1 VSEGGAASS
10 PSPEGEQTGLRL
22 SELMAVMS
30 LATDLG
36 IGAPLETGLVICQ
49 LAVHIGERMGL
60 PDDEL
65 RRTYYLALLR
75 HIGCTAKADPMA
87 EAIGSDLVLGE
98 AVAAVDMAN
107 PREVIPA
114 VLGVVHERFPG
125 RRFPLAATRALAFG
139 MRMREG
145 YRAMCEVAGM
155 LAVRLGFD
163 TRFERD
169 VMLIGE
175 RWDGKG
181 SPGAASGEELP
192 LAVRAVHLAE
202 GVGNLRRTMPGDQ
215 IVLVVRDRRGSAY
228 PPDAVDAFL
237 PAAEAILGSVSQ
249 AGSIWE
255 QVMAAEPGP
264 IEPLF
269 EERLDGT
276 FRALADFSDLK
287 SRYLVGHSSGVA
299 MLARAAGRLARLPA
313 GDVVTLYR
321 AALAHDVGRVGVNSA
336 LWSKAGALS
345 ADEWEQVRMHA
356 YYSDRVLARPGM
368 LRQVGSVASL
378 HHERVDAS
386 GYFRGLAAAQ
396 QPAAARILAAAD
408 AFHAMTEPRPHRPA
422 MCVDQA
428 ANELRAEVRAGRLD
442 ADAAE
447 VVLQAAG
454 QPARRRRD
462 QVAGL
467 TARELEVLRLL
478 ARGASTRQI
487 AQALVIA
494 PKTADAH
501 IQHIYTKAG
510 VSTRAAA
517 TLFAMQHDLLGP
529 ADA

>member
-1 VSEGGAASS
+1 MR
-10 PSPEGEQTGLRL
+10 LRL

-36 IGAPLETGLVICQ
+36 IGAPLETGLVTCR
-49 LAVHIGERMGL
+49 LAVHVGERMGL
-60 PDDEL
+60 PEDEL
-65 RRTYYLALLR
+65 RRAYYLALLR

-87 EAIGSDLVLGE
+87 AAIGSDLVLGD
-98 AVAAVDMAN
+98 ALLAVDMAS
-107 PREVIPA
+107 PRELVPA
-114 VLGVVHERFPG
+114 LLRVVHEQSPG
-125 RRFPLAATRALAFG
+125 RRFPAAATRAMAFG
-139 MRMREG
+139 MRMKEG
-145 YRAMCEVAGM
+145 YLAMCEVAGM
-155 LAVRLGFD
+155 LAARLGFD
-163 TRFERD
+163 ARFQRE
-169 VMLIGE
+169 VQQIGE

-181 SPGAASGEELP
+181 SPGTARGEDLP

-202 GVGNLRRTMPGDQ
+202 GVGNLRRAAAGDQ
-215 IVLVVRDRRGSAY
+215 VAAVVRERSGTAY

-237 PAAEAILGSVSQ
+237 PAAGAILASVSQ
-249 AGSIWE
+249 PGSIWD

-264 IEPLF
+264 VEALS

-299 MLARAAGRLARLPA
+299 TLARAAALRARLPA
-313 GDVVTLYR
+313 GDVATLYR

-336 LWSKAGALS
+336 LWSKAGALT
-345 ADEWEQVRMHA
+345 ADEWEQVRLHA
-356 YYSDRVLARPGM
+356 YYTDRVLARPDA
-368 LRQVGSVASL
+368 LRPVGSVASL
-378 HHERVDAS
+378 HHERVDGS
-386 GYFRGLAAAQ
+386 GYFRGLPAAQ

-422 MCVDQA
+422 LGADQA
-428 ANELRAEVRAGRLD
+428 AAALRGEVRAGRFD

-454 QPARRRRD
+454 QPARRRQE

-478 ARGASTRQI
+478 ARGASTREI
-487 AQALVIA
+487 AAALVIA

-501 IQHIYTKAG
+501 IQHIYAKAG

-529 ADA
+529 AGG

>member
-1 VSEGGAASS
+1 M
-10 PSPEGEQTGLRL
+10 GLRL

-36 IGAPLETGLVICQ
+36 IGAPLETGLAICQ
-49 LAVHIGERMGL
+49 LAVHIGEGMGL
-60 PDDEL
+60 PEDEL
-65 RRTYYLALLR
+65 RRAYYLALLR

-87 EAIGSDLVLGE
+87 AAIGSDLVLGE
-98 AVAAVDMAN
+98 ALAPIDMAN
-107 PREVIPA
+107 PRQVVPA
-114 VLGVVHERFPG
+114 VLGVVHGQFPG
-125 RRFPLAATRALAFG
+125 RRFPLAAARALAFG

-145 YRAMCEVAGM
+145 YLAMCEVAGM
-155 LAVRLGFD
+155 LAGRLGFD
-163 TRFERD
+163 ARFKHD

-181 SPGAASGEELP
+181 SPGNASGEDLP

-202 GVGNLRRTMPGDQ
+202 GVGNLRRSVPNDQ
-215 IVLVVRDRRGSAY
+215 VAAVVRSRRGTAY

-237 PAAEAILGSVSQ
+237 PRAEAILGSVSR
-249 AGSIWE
+249 AGSIWD
-255 QVMAAEPGP
+255 QVLAAEPGP
-264 IEPLF
+264 VEPLT

-276 FRALADFSDLK
+276 FRALADFADLK
-287 SRYLVGHSSGVA
+287 SRYLVGHSSGMA
-299 MLARAAGRLARLPA
+299 RLARAAGQLARLPA
-313 GDVVTLYR
+313 GDVATLYR

-336 LWSKAGALS
+336 LWSKAGALTV
-345 ADEWEQVRMHA
+345 DEWEQVRMHA
-356 YYSDRVLARPGM
+356 YYTDRVLARPGT
-368 LRQVGSVASL
+368 LHRVGSVASL

-386 GYFRGLAAAQ
+386 GYFRGLPAAQ
-396 QPAAARILAAAD
+396 QPPAARILAAAD

-422 MCVDQA
+422 MRADQA
-428 ANELRAEVRAGRLD
+428 ATELRTEVRAARID
-442 ADAAE
+442 PDAAE

-454 QPARRRRD
+454 QPARRRRT

-478 ARGASTRQI
+478 ARGVSTREI
-487 AQALVIA
+487 ARTLVIA

-529 ADA
+529 EGD

>member
-1 VSEGGAASS
+1 MSTTDPPQPSS
-10 PSPEGEQTGLRL
+10 QEAERTSLRL
-22 SELMAVMS
+22 SELMAAMS

-36 IGAPLETGLVICQ
+36 IGAPLETGLTCCQ
-49 LAVHIGERMGL
+49 LAVDIGERMGL
-60 PDDEL
+60 AEDEL

-87 EAIGSDLVLGE
+87 QAIGSDLVLGE
-98 AVAAVDMAN
+98 ALAAIDMAS
-107 PREVIPA
+107 PREVVPA
-114 VLGVVHERFPG
+114 VLGVVHEQVPG
-125 RRFPLAATRALAFG
+125 RRFPVAAARAMAFG

-145 YRAMCEVAGM
+145 YLAICEVAGL
-155 LAVRLGFD
+155 LAARLGFD
-163 TRFERD
+163 ARFERD
-169 VMLIGE
+169 VRQIGE

-202 GVGNLRRTMPGDQ
+202 GVTNLRRSIPNDQ
-215 IVLVVRDRRGSAY
+215 VAAVVGGRRGTAY

-237 PAAEAILGSVSQ
+237 PAAEAILGSVSR
-249 AGSIWE
+249 AGSIWD
-255 QVMAAEPGP
+255 QVLAAEPGP
-264 IEPLF
+264 IEPLSQ
-269 EERLDGT
+269 ERLDST

-299 MLARAAGRLARLPA
+299 SLARAAGQQARLPA
-313 GDVVTLYR
+313 GDVATLYR

-336 LWSKAGALS
+336 LWSKAGPLN

-356 YYSDRVLARPGM
+356 YYTDRVLGRPGM
-368 LRQVGSVASL
+368 LQQVGSVASL
-378 HHERVDAS
+378 HHERVDGS
-386 GYFRGLAAAQ
+386 GYFRGLPATQ
-396 QPAAARILAAAD
+396 QPATARILAAAD
-408 AFHAMTEPRPHRPA
+408 VFHARTEPRPHRPA
-422 MCVDQA
+422 RSADRA
-428 ANELRAEVRAGRLD
+428 AGELRAEVRAGHLD

-478 ARGASTRQI
+478 SRGASTREV
-487 AQALVIA
+487 ARALLIA

-529 ADA
+529 AGG

>member
-1 VSEGGAASS
+1 
-10 PSPEGEQTGLRL
+10 
-22 SELMAVMS
+22 MAVMS

-36 IGAPLETGLVICQ
+36 IGAPLETGLAICQ
-49 LAVHIGERMGL
+49 LAVHIGEGMGL
-60 PDDEL
+60 PEDEL
-65 RRTYYLALLR
+65 RRAYYLALLR

-98 AVAAVDMAN
+98 ALAPIDMAN
-107 PREVIPA
+107 PREVVPA
-114 VLGVVHERFPG
+114 VLRVVHGQFPG
-125 RRFPLAATRALAFG
+125 RRFPLAATRAMAFG
-139 MRMREG
+139 MRMKEG
-145 YRAMCEVAGM
+145 YLAICEVAGM
-155 LAVRLGFD
+155 LAARLGFD
-163 TRFERD
+163 ARFERD
-169 VMLIGE
+169 VRQIGE

-181 SPGAASGEELP
+181 SPGVTSGENLP

-202 GVGNLRRTMPGDQ
+202 GVGNLRRSIPSDQ
-215 IVLVVRDRRGSAY
+215 VAPVVRDRRGTAY

-237 PAAEAILGSVSQ
+237 PQAELILGSVSQ
-249 AGSIWE
+249 AGSLWD

-264 IEPLF
+264 TEPLS
-269 EERLDGT
+269 EERLDST

-299 MLARAAGRLARLPA
+299 ALARAAGQQARLPA

-321 AALAHDVGRVGVNSA
+321 SALAHDVGRVGVNSA
-336 LWSKAGALS
+336 LWSKAGGLT
-345 ADEWEQVRMHA
+345 ADEWEQVRLHA
-356 YYSDRVLARPGM
+356 YYTDRVLGRSRK
-368 LRQVGSVASL
+368 LQQVASVASL

-386 GYFRGLAAAQ
+386 GYFRGLSAAQ
-396 QPAAARILAAAD
+396 QPIAARLLAATD

-422 MCVDQA
+422 RSADQA
-428 ANELRAEVRAGRLD
+428 AAELRADVRAGRID

-454 QPARRRRD
+454 QPARRRRE

-467 TARELEVLRLL
+467 TGREIEVLRLL
-478 ARGASTRQI
+478 ARGASTREI
-487 AQALVIA
+487 AAALVIA

-501 IQHIYTKAG
+501 VQHIYTKAG

-529 ADA
+529 APADVPGSRT

>member
-1 VSEGGAASS
+1 VSEAGAASS
-10 PSPEGEQTGLRL
+10 PSPEVGRAGLRL

-36 IGAPLETGLVICQ
+36 IGAPLETGLACCW
-49 LAVHIGERMGL
+49 LAVDIGERMGL
-60 PDDEL
+60 PEDEL
-65 RRTYYLALLR
+65 RRAYYLALLR

-87 EAIGSDLVLGE
+87 EVIGSDLVLGE
-98 AVAAVDMAN
+98 AVAAIDMAN
-107 PREVIPA
+107 PREVVPA
-114 VLGVVHERFPG
+114 VLRVVHGQFPG
-125 RRFPLAATRALAFG
+125 RRFPAAAARAVAFG
-139 MRMREG
+139 LRMREG
-145 YRAMCEVAGM
+145 YLAICEVAGM
-155 LAVRLGFD
+155 LAARLGFD
-163 TRFERD
+163 ARFERD
-169 VMLIGE
+169 VRQIGE
-175 RWDGKG
+175 RWDGRG
-181 SPGAASGEELP
+181 SPGAARGEELP

-202 GVGNLRRTMPGDQ
+202 GVGNLRRSVPDDQ
-215 IVLVVRDRRGSAY
+215 IAAVVRGRRGTAY

-237 PAAEAILGSVSQ
+237 PKAEAILGSVSG
-249 AGSIWE
+249 AGSIWD
-255 QVMAAEPGP
+255 QVLAAEPGP
-264 IEPLF
+264 IEPLSD
-269 EERLDGT
+269 ERLEST

-299 MLARAAGRLARLPA
+299 VLARAAAQQARLPA
-313 GDVVTLYR
+313 DEVASLYR
-321 AALAHDVGRVGVNSA
+321 GALAHDVGRVGVNSV

-356 YYSDRVLARPGM
+356 YYTDRVLGRPGM
-368 LRQVGSVASL
+368 LQRVGSVASL
-378 HHERVDAS
+378 HHERVDGS
-386 GYFRGLAAAQ
+386 GYFRGLPASQ

-408 AFHAMTEPRPHRPA
+408 VFHAMTEPRPHRPA
-422 MCVDQA
+422 RNADQA
-428 ANELRAEVRAGRLD
+428 ATELRAEVRAGRID

-454 QPARRRRD
+454 HAPRRRRD
-462 QVAGL
+462 QIAGL

-487 AQALVIA
+487 ANALVIA

>member
-1 VSEGGAASS
+1 
-10 PSPEGEQTGLRL
+10 
-22 SELMAVMS
+22 MAVMS

-49 LAVHIGERMGL
+49 LAVGVGERMGL
-60 PDDEL
+60 AEDEL
-65 RRTYYLALLR
+65 RRAYYLALLR

-98 AVAAVDMAN
+98 AVAAIDMAN
-107 PREVIPA
+107 PREVVPA
-114 VLGVVHERFPG
+114 VLGVVHRQFPG

-139 MRMREG
+139 MRMKEG
-145 YRAMCEVAGM
+145 YLAMCEVAGM
-155 LAVRLGFD
+155 LVARLGFD
-163 TRFERD
+163 ARFEQD
-169 VMLIGE
+169 VRQIGE
-175 RWDGKG
+175 RWDGRG
-181 SPGAASGEELP
+181 SPGTASGEDLP
-192 LAVRAVHLAE
+192 PAVRAVHLAE
-202 GVGNLRRTMPGDQ
+202 GVGNLRRSIPSDQ
-215 IVLVVRDRRGSAY
+215 IAAVVRGRRGSAY

-237 PAAEAILGSVSQ
+237 SHAGTILGSVSR
-249 AGSIWE
+249 AGSIWD
-255 QVMAAEPGP
+255 QVLAAEPGS
-264 IEPLF
+264 IEPLS
-269 EERLDGT
+269 EERLDSS

-299 MLARAAGRLARLPA
+299 ALARAAAQQARLPA

-336 LWSKAGALS
+336 LWSKAGGLT

-356 YYSDRVLARPGM
+356 YYTDRVLGRPSK
-368 LRQVGSVASL
+368 LQRVASVASL

-386 GYFRGLAAAQ
+386 GYFRGLPATQ
-396 QPAAARILAAAD
+396 QPAPARLLAAAD

-422 MCVDQA
+422 MGADQA
-428 ANELRAEVRAGRLD
+428 ATELRAEVRAGRID

-454 QPARRRRD
+454 QPTRRRRD

-467 TARELEVLRLL
+467 TGRELEVLRLL
-478 ARGASTRQI
+478 ARGASTREI
-487 AQALVIA
+487 AAALVIA

-529 ADA
+529 AGI